1 MNYSKRQY
9 EILMKSIELI
19 AEKGIQN
26 LTIKNLSKKI
36 GISEPAIYRH
46 FENKLEILRAIL
58 ELFKKENIETFDKK
72 DEETDSIKKLEEI
85 FTEHIKKFN
94 ENPYIASVIFSEGFF
109 INNFAL
115 QKLVGEI
122 MRYSINRTKEII
134 KYGQKKGEIRED
146 IEPENLA
153 MIFLGSLRL
162 LVKEW
167 VQNEF
172 KEDLI
177 KKGESFGSSII
188 KILQKDISNKKE
200 A

>member
-58 ELFKKENIETFDKK
+58 ELFKKESRESFEIKDK
-72 DEETDSIKKLEEI
+72 DADSIQKLEEI

-94 ENPYIASVIFSEGFF
+94 ENPYIASVIFSEGYF
-109 INNFAL
+109 INNSDL

-122 MRYSINRTKEII
+122 MRYSINRTTEII
-134 KYGQKKGEIRED
+134 KYGQEKGEIRGD
-146 IEPENLA
+146 IKPENLA

-167 VQNEF
+167 AQNGF

-177 KKGESFGSSII
+177 KKGEAFGNSLI
-188 KILQKDISNKKE
+188 KILKKDKNK
-200 A
+200 

>member
-1 MNYSKRQY
+1 
-9 EILMKSIELI
+9 MKSIELI

-58 ELFKKENIETFDKK
+58 ELFKRESKESFDIK
-72 DEETDSIKKLEEI
+72 DKDADSIKRLEEI

-94 ENPYIASVIFSEGFF
+94 ENPYIASVIFSEGYF
-109 INNFAL
+109 INNSDL

-122 MRYSINRTKEII
+122 MSYSINRTKEII
-134 KYGQKKGEIRED
+134 KYGQERGEIRGD
-146 IEPENLA
+146 IKPENLT
-153 MIFLGSLRL
+153 MIFIGSLRL

-167 VQNEF
+167 AQNGF

-177 KKGESFGSSII
+177 KKGEAFGNSLI
-188 KILQKDISNKKE
+188 KILKKDRNK
-200 A
+200 